1 MTPRGR
7 QLAAELLGTAALLA
21 VVVGSGVM
29 GTTLSPS
36 NAGIALLANAAA
48 TGAALFVLIVVLGP
62 ISGAHFN
69 PAVTLAMRLRGE
81 MRTGDA
87 VAYAL
92 VQGAGA
98 IAGVV
103 LAHAMFDL
111 PLLQAGTQ
119 VRTGTGQWLSEAIA
133 TAGLLLT
140 ILLGRRTRA
149 DALPALV
156 GAWVFAAYWF
166 TASTA
171 FANPAVTLARALTD
185 TFAGIRGVDVP
196 AFVAAQLA
204 GVVIALG
211 IERVLVENARAT
223 RAVTDGA

>member
-1 MTPRGR
+1 VTPRVR
-7 QLAAELLGTAALLA
+7 RLAAELLGTAALLA

-29 GTTLSPS
+29 GMTLSPS

-48 TGAALFVLIVVLGP
+48 TGSALFVLIVVLGP

-87 VAYAL
+87 VAYVL

-119 VRTGTGQWLSEAIA
+119 VRTGIGQWLSEAIA

-140 ILLGRRTRA
+140 ILLSRRTRA

-166 TASTA
+166 NASTA

-204 GVVIALG
+204 GVVIALSV
-211 IERVLVENARAT
+211 ERLLVGDARAT
-223 RAVTDGA
+223 RAVTDDA